1 MIITTKAGK
10 KLTICD
16 ECGMWDRDAGVH
28 DTRCS
33 VGLTALAE
41 QLTAEVEKNRKTAE
55 RVVKSSRRRP
65 SPALSTLS
73 TYTDPFGL
81 IGTRTGR
88 APVDGPNVEE
98 VER

>member
-10 KLTICD
+10 KLTVCD

-41 QLTAEVEKNRKTAE
+41 QLTAEVEKNKKTAE
-55 RVVKSSRRRP
+55 RATKSSRRRT
-65 SPALSTLS
+65 SPTLPAS
-73 TYTDPFGL
+73 SAYTDPFGL

-88 APVDGPNVEE
+88 ATVDGPNVEE
-98 VER
+98 IER